1 MNVLVKIRTEHI
13 DGWKTR
19 MEVGTLTNT
28 GYSCLVVL
36 TELCTS

>member
-1 MNVLVKIRTEHI
+1 MNVMVRIRTEHI

-28 GYSCLVVL
+28 GYLQLSGG
-36 TELCTS
+36 TD